1 MKYLRIVPALA
12 ALAALTVNAEAGPRR
27 HRHHHHHNGG
37 GAAVGILG
45 AGIFL
50 GALAATAAAD
60 DRRDYY
66 AYDAPPPPPPPPP
79 RYSGWRE
86 RSYDRGEEANMA
98 LDACRQGMLDAAR
111 RYGAYDA
118 EIGDIYSVRET
129 EFGQI
134 VRADIRIDYRRGGS
148 RNSPVTCEVEDG
160 VLVSARSDY

>member
-27 HRHHHHHNGG
+27 HHHHHHHNGG

-60 DRRDYY
+60 QRDDYY
-66 AYDAPPPPPPPPP
+66 AYDAPPPPPPP

-160 VLVSARSDY
+160 MLVSARSDY

>member
-1 MKYLRIVPALA
+1 MKYLRIVPAFA

-27 HRHHHHHNGG
+27 YHHHHHHHHGG

-60 DRRDYY
+60 ERRDVYV
-66 AYDAPPPPPPPPP
+66 YDGPPPPPPPP

-86 RSYDRGEEANMA
+86 RSYDRGEEANVA

-134 VRADIRIDYRRGGS
+134 VRADIRIDYRDGS
-148 RNSPVTCEVEDG
+148 RSSPVTCEVEDG
-160 VLVSARSDY
+160 ALVSARSDY

>member
-12 ALAALTVNAEAGPRR
+12 AFAALTVNAEAGPR
-27 HRHHHHHNGG
+27 HHHHHHHNNG

-60 DRRDYY
+60 SRDDRYV
-66 AYDAPPPPPPPPP
+66 YDAPPPPPPPAYYG
-79 RYSGWRE
+79 R
-86 RSYDRGEEANMA
+86 YDRGEEASEA
-98 LDACRQGMLDAAR
+98 IAACRQGMLDAAR

-129 EFGQI
+129 RFGQI
-134 VRADIRIDYRRGGS
+134 VRADIRIDYREGS
-148 RNSPVTCEVEDG
+148 RTSPVTCEVEDG